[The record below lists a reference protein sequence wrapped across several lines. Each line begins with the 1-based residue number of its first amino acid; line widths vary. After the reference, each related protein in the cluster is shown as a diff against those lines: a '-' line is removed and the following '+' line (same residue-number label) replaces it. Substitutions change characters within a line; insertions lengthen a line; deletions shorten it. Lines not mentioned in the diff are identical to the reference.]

1 MKNTFPIIL
10 AALDLSA
17 QDKQILKVLKTVGEL
32 SATEKAYLFHI
43 SPDFSVP
50 ENLEATFHNLFNANL
65 PIDERMREDILKQVE
80 ETWENYP
87 SFAFSVEIREGKPYQ
102 KLIHWLNINISRYN
116 DRLLHITCYVMLCYV
131 IFYFI
136 FHFYI

>member
-50 ENLEATFHNLFNANL
+50 ENLEATYHNLFNATL

-87 SFAFSVEIREGKPYQ
+87 SFAYSVEIREGKPYQ
-102 KLIHWLNINISRYN
+102 KLIHWLNIKEADLLVFLHGIYRQKLNRYSEGMIYQ
-116 DRLLHITCYVMLCYV
+116 DG
-131 IFYFI
+131 
-136 FHFYI
+136 

>member
-50 ENLEATFHNLFNANL
+50 ENLEATYHNLFNATL

-87 SFAFSVEIREGKPYQ
+87 SFAFSVEIR
-102 KLIHWLNINISRYN
+102 
-116 DRLLHITCYVMLCYV
+116 
-131 IFYFI
+131 
-136 FHFYI
+136 

>member
-17 QDKQILKVLKTVGEL
+17 QDKQILKVLKTLGEIT
-32 SATEKAYLFHI
+32 ATEKAYLMHI

-50 ENLEATFHNLFNANL
+50 ENLEATYHQFFNINL

-80 ETWENYP
+80 ETWEKYP
-87 SFAFSVEIREGKPYQ
+87 SFAYAVEIREGKPYQ
-102 KLIHWLNINISRYN
+102 KLLHWLNIKEA
-116 DRLLHITCYVMLCYV
+116 DLLV
-131 IFYFI
+131 IGQK
-136 FHFYI
+136 